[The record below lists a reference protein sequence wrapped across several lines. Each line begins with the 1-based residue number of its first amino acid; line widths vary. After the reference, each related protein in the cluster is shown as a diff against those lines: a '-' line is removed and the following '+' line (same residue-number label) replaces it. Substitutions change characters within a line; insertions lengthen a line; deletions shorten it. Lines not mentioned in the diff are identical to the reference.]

1 MGRAER
7 RRLERRNRI
16 EDRKNKILLT
26 RTDIKRMKEEIS
38 TEASQ
43 YNVENLMTCFALTE
57 HRLYGFGQK
66 RILRTL
72 QYIEDLMGPI
82 AEGTKTIEDYKEEL
96 EKECKVVIRCTD
108 D

>member
-16 EDRKNKILLT
+16 EDRKGKTYMSRDEINRL
-26 RTDIKRMKEEIS
+26 KEEIAA
-38 TEASQ
+38 TASE
-43 YNVENLMTCFALTE
+43 YNVENLMTCFALAE

-72 QYIEDLMGPI
+72 QYIDELMGPI
-82 AEGTKTIEDYKEEL
+82 ADGTATIEDYKEEL
-96 EKECKVVIRCTD
+96 EREGNVVIRCD
-108 D
+108 